1 MNPKSSTSR
10 LFLGFQRPQKTENT
24 CHKTLFILCFSRP
37 ILPFISKTLK
47 FRPPGAIIVITL
59 RFTAKQ
65 NRSPSATR
73 SASVGP
79 KNPTFTSHVTT
90 KLKYNLPPALI
101 GSNSGKLKQYNL
113 NKQVIFHAKSIL
125 GSICLPKDYKPEGVL
140 ENLEKR
146 EFFISKTFHTE
157 SGKRLQGFSDTKPK
171 SEKPDNCLV
180 QNAFTNFI
188 YSENFDESCRVS
200 ILVS

>member
-1 MNPKSSTSR
+1 M
-10 LFLGFQRPQKTENT
+10 
-24 CHKTLFILCFSRP
+24 LFILCFSRP
-37 ILPFISKTLK
+37 ILLFAFFFKTLK
-47 FRPPGAIIVITL
+47 FRSPGAIIVITL

-101 GSNSGKLKQYNL
+101 GSNSGKLNL
-113 NKQVIFHAKSIL
+113 NKQITFHAKSIL

-157 SGKRLQGFSDTKPK
+157 SAKRLQGFSDTKPK
-171 SEKPDNCLV
+171 SEKSDDCLV

-188 YSENFDESCRVS
+188 YSENFDETCRVS
-200 ILVS
+200 ILVT